1 MCQYQIKTMSIDW
14 KIIIVAVLCI
24 ENIKSAMPHRAKSAY
39 SFASNGQNM
48 VNAAIKHGRCIN
60 NATVGY
66 FHTESE
72 EERGK
77 ERERERAIRFND
89 NIITHHV
96 MSYTQ
101 SNRLKRHSE
110 FRFIGQFEINGK
122 LIFMSQFH
130 TFRWKN
136 SPIFPF
142 LIVSFHLALPPTSA
156 LIKNSFPIHSTE
168 MNIFEYVDKW

>member
-1 MCQYQIKTMSIDW
+1 MFQYDNFSSYIPFSLTSSLFVSRLQCSIFGDGRGRCSKNFGVWTHLRVRDMCQYQIKTMSIDW

-77 ERERERAIRFND
+77 ERERESDTI
-89 NIITHHV
+89 
-96 MSYTQ
+96 
-101 SNRLKRHSE
+101 
-110 FRFIGQFEINGK
+110 
-122 LIFMSQFH
+122 
-130 TFRWKN
+130 
-136 SPIFPF
+136 
-142 LIVSFHLALPPTSA
+142 
-156 LIKNSFPIHSTE
+156 
-168 MNIFEYVDKW
+168 